1 MLDGKYHYPE
11 KFTRLGKT
19 LQIKNIERV
28 QVTGTGDVLSEW
40 EEAVGVKLNLKGK
53 VMDQCSSLE
62 LVAHIESEEG
72 DFLPTQTFYLDV
84 PQFGK
89 EYVKNLLFVIAYTN
103 VRPVKVSF
111 DLHYY
116 DAELKEHLLS
126 YKTFEFSDYDFSGDD
141 LDLDDMKKW
150 TKKGYELLQ

>member
-1 MLDGKYHYPE
+1 VLDGKYHYPE
-11 KFTRLGKT
+11 KFTRFSKT
-19 LQIKNIERV
+19 LEIKNIERV

-53 VMDQCSSLE
+53 LMDQCSSLE
-62 LVAHIESEEG
+62 LVARIEAEEG
-72 DFLPTQTFYLDV
+72 GFLPTQTFYLDV

-103 VRPVKVSF
+103 VRPANVSF
-111 DLHYY
+111 SLRYY
-116 DAELKEHLLS
+116 DAELKDHLLD
-126 YKTFEFSDYDFSGDD
+126 YKIFEFSDYDFSGDD
-141 LDLDDMKKW
+141 LDLDNMKKW